1 MTKKISSILIA
12 NRGEIALRV
21 VRACRE
27 MGIKSIAVY
36 SDEDIQ
42 SIHVK
47 KADEAYHLGP
57 PLPSQSYLNTDKILE
72 IARNVGADA
81 VHPGYGFLS
90 EMIHL
95 RKDAKRRELCS

>member
-27 MGIKSIAVY
+27 MGIKSIAIY

-47 KADEAYHLGP
+47 K
-57 PLPSQSYLNTDKILE
+57 S
-72 IARNVGADA
+72 
-81 VHPGYGFLS
+81 
-90 EMIHL
+90 
-95 RKDAKRRELCS
+95 